1 MDFQEWQKQ
10 NPQAV
15 ASYKAQLAEYQRVQT
30 LPYLHMAYIIQNIF
44 QQFHFQAEV
53 PIWQSIVDSKGKFI
67 LKIGYFTKKNWDT
80 NPMQVTKEIEVGD
93 AKIQELGVIDK
104 ETIVT
109 DKPVEEVLKEKGIEK
124 DKIGEYHE
132 TEI

>member
-30 LPYLHMAYIIQNIF
+30 LPYLHMAYIIKSFFNP
-44 QQFHFQAEV
+44 FHFQVET
-53 PIWQSIVDSKGKFI
+53 PIWNKVTDSKGKFA
-67 LKIGYFTKKNWDT
+67 LPMRYFTKKNWDT

-124 DKIGEYHE
+124 DKIGEYHAA
-132 TEI
+132 EI